1 MPGRTGRVVKM
12 TKDLVLK
19 ELQAHPD
26 QYVSGGALAETLG
39 LSRTAVWKAVE
50 QLRRAGHPIDSLP
63 RKGHRLSSAGDVL
76 SEEGIRRYLARTDL
90 QIEYIPV
97 LSSTNTVLRQKAAEG
112 APAGLALVAGEQNAG
127 KGRLGR
133 SFYSPA
139 GSGLYLSLLLRPD
152 LVAAE
157 ATRLTACAAV
167 AVCEALEDLAD
178 VRPEIKWVNDIDLAG
193 KKVCGILTEAALDCE
208 TGRMSHVVV
217 GIGVNTRIPDGD
229 FPQEIRNIAG
239 AVFGDA
245 TVPDIRNRLAARILD
260 KLATYA
266 ENPADP
272 ALFEKY
278 RARSLVLNRPIL
290 ILSPGREPVS
300 ALALDL
306 EPDYALRVRL
316 ENGNEEMLHSGE
328 ISLRLR

>member
-1 MPGRTGRVVKM
+1 M
-12 TKDLVLK
+12 TKDLVLR

-26 QYVSGGALAETLG
+26 QFVSGGALAESLG

-50 QLRRAGHPIDSLP
+50 QLRREGYPIDSQP

-76 SEEGIRRYLARTDL
+76 SEEGVRRYLARPGL
-90 QIEYIPV
+90 QVKVFPV
-97 LSSTNTVLRQKAAEG
+97 ITSTNTVLRQLAAEG
-112 APAGLALVAGEQNAG
+112 APAGLALIAGEQTAG
-127 KGRLGR
+127 RGRLGR

-152 LVAAE
+152 LAAAE

-167 AVCEALEDLAD
+167 AVSEALEALAD
-178 VRPEIKWVNDIDLAG
+178 VRPGIKWVNDLYLGG
-193 KKVCGILTEAALDCE
+193 KKICGILTEAALDCE

-217 GIGVNTRIPDGD
+217 GIGVNTRLPAGD
-229 FPQEIRNIAG
+229 FPEDLRSIAG

-245 TVPDIRNRLAARILD
+245 PVPDLRNRLAALILD
-260 KLATYA
+260 RLAAYA

-272 ALFEKY
+272 ALYEKY
-278 RARSLVLNRPIL
+278 RDRSLVLNRPVL
-290 ILSPGREPVS
+290 ILAPGKDPVP
-300 ALALDL
+300 ALAVDL

-316 ENGNEEMLHSGE
+316 EDGSEQLLRSGE
-328 ISLRLR
+328 ISLRLQ